1 MATRPN
7 YNHLYHFWIIAQEG
21 SLVGASRRLGVRHST
36 LSSQVRALE
45 ETLGMRLLIRRPR
58 GMRLTPQAEVVRNYC
73 DQIFRLGAELLEAT
87 TEQRA
92 NRLRVGM
99 LPSVP
104 RSLLYEA
111 LRPALERE
119 ATTRVELSVADLES
133 ACRALVTG
141 HLHVVVADRLPAG
154 AAAGPVHA
162 HLVGETRIGLFA
174 TARVAQRYRDDF
186 PDRLDGAP
194 LLVPSAGSPL
204 REGLAAWFAREGL
217 RPRIAGEFDDVPMM
231 KGFAARGHG
240 LVPIRMVLAREARQR
255 YGLVPLGVVP
265 GLVDRLY
272 ALTLGKRV
280 RHPGI
285 QHLID
290 QCRGKFGARRKPADS

>member
-7 YNHLYHFWIIAQEG
+7 YNHLYHFWVIAQEG

-36 LSSQVRALE
+36 LSSQMQALE
-45 ETLGMRLLIRRPR
+45 QSLGMRLLIRRPR
-58 GMRLTPQAEVVRNYC
+58 GMRLTPQAEVVRSYC
-73 DQIFRLGAELLEAT
+73 DQIFRLGSELLEAA

-92 NRLRVGM
+92 HRLRVGM

-119 ATTRVELSVADLES
+119 AKTRVELSVAGVDA

-141 HLHVVVADRLPAG
+141 HLHVVFADRLPAG
-154 AAAGPVHA
+154 TAAGPVHS

-174 TARVAQRYRDDF
+174 TARAAQRYRSDF
-186 PDRLDGAP
+186 PHSLDGAP
-194 LLVPSAGSPL
+194 MLLPSAGSPL
-204 REGLAAWFAREGL
+204 REGLAAWFAQEGF
-217 RPRIAGEFDDVPMM
+217 RPRIVGEFDDVPMM
-231 KGFAARGHG
+231 KGFASRGHG
-240 LVPIRMVLAREARQR
+240 VVPIRMVLAQEARHR
-255 YGLVPLGVVP
+255 YALVPVGVVP

-285 QHLID
+285 QRLID
-290 QCRGKFGARRKPADS
+290 QCRGKFGTRKRLPEA

>member
-7 YNHLYHFWIIAQEG
+7 FNHLYHFWIIAQEG

-45 ETLGMRLLIRRPR
+45 QTLGMRLLIRRPR

-73 DQIFRLGAELLEAT
+73 DQIFRLGTELLEAT
-87 TEQRA
+87 SEQRA

-133 ACRALVTG
+133 ACRSLVTG
-141 HLHVVVADRLPAG
+141 QLHVVVADRLPVG
-154 AAAGPVHA
+154 AAAGPVHP

-174 TARVAQRYRDDF
+174 TARVAQRYREDF
-186 PDRLDGAP
+186 PDNLDGAP

-204 REGLAAWFAREGL
+204 RDGLAAWFAREGL
-217 RPRIAGEFDDVPMM
+217 RPRIVGEFDDVPMM

-255 YGLVPLGVVP
+255 YALLPVGVVP

-285 QHLID
+285 QRLID
-290 QCRGKFGARRKPADS
+290 QCRGKFGTRKKEK

>member
-7 YNHLYHFWIIAQEG
+7 YNHLYHFWVIAQEG

-36 LSSQVRALE
+36 LSAQMRALE
-45 ETLGMRLLIRRPR
+45 QTLDMRLLIRRPR
-58 GMRLTPQAEVVRNYC
+58 GMRLTPQAEVVRTYC
-73 DQIFRLGAELLEAT
+73 DQIFRLGTELLEAA

-99 LPSVP
+99 LASVP

-119 ATTRVELSVADLES
+119 ATTRVELSVAGLDA

-141 HLHVVVADRLPAG
+141 HLHVVIADRLPAG
-154 AAAGPVHA
+154 AGAGPIHS

-174 TARVAQRYRDDF
+174 TPRVAQRYRGEF
-186 PDRLDGAP
+186 PHSLDEAP
-194 LLVPSAGSPL
+194 LLLPSAGSPL
-204 REGLAAWFAREGL
+204 RDGLAAWFAKEGI
-217 RPRIAGEFDDVPMM
+217 RPRVVGEFDDVPMM

-240 LVPIRMVLAREARQR
+240 VVPLRMVLTQEARQR
-255 YGLVPLGVVP
+255 YMLVPVGIVP
-265 GLVDRLY
+265 GLTDRLY

-285 QHLID
+285 QRLID
-290 QCRGKFGARRKPADS
+290 ECRGKFGTRKKPLDP

>member
-1 MATRPN
+1 M
-7 YNHLYHFWIIAQEG
+7 
-21 SLVGASRRLGVRHST
+21 
-36 LSSQVRALE
+36 RALE
-45 ETLGMRLLIRRPR
+45 QTLGMRLLIRRPR
-58 GMRLTPQAEVVRNYC
+58 GMRLTPQAEVVRAYC

-119 ATTRVELSVADLES
+119 AMTRVELSVASVEA

-141 HLHVVVADRLPAG
+141 QLHVVVSDRLPAG
-154 AAAGPVHA
+154 AAAGPVHS

-174 TARVAQRYRDDF
+174 TQRVAQRYRGEF
-186 PDRLDGAP
+186 PHSLDGSP
-194 LLVPSAGSPL
+194 LLLPSAGSPL
-204 REGLAAWFAREGL
+204 REGLAAWFTQEGI
-217 RPRIAGEFDDVPMM
+217 RPRIVGEFDDVPMM
-231 KGFAARGHG
+231 KGFASRGHG
-240 LVPIRMVLAREARQR
+240 VVPVRMVLAREARHR
-255 YGLVPLGVVP
+255 YGLVPVGTVP
-265 GLVDRLY
+265 GLLDRLY

-285 QHLID
+285 QRLID
-290 QCRGKFGARRKPADS
+290 QCRGKFGARKKAADP